1 MECWRLEYITE
12 KDKCFF
18 VYSLNT
24 FVLQMYKFFP
34 PHQAILQCSVD
45 TNWVSYTLV
54 QFWHCLPGISTDPS
68 HRFRSQSQKTA
79 PCPPRFRC
87 QVQIVTCASDW
98 PPENETSH
106 DSVNR
111 NFLSFR
117 YRAKVT
123 KLNQTKNM
131 MQNIAEIHYY
141 LNYRLT
147 RSFLWMW
154 GYCLGKNSLQQF
166 KWEWIRVTEGLSSP
180 TGPLLI
186 V

>member
-106 DSVNR
+106 D
-111 NFLSFR
+111 
-117 YRAKVT
+117 
-123 KLNQTKNM
+123 
-131 MQNIAEIHYY
+131 
-141 LNYRLT
+141 
-147 RSFLWMW
+147 
-154 GYCLGKNSLQQF
+154 
-166 KWEWIRVTEGLSSP
+166 
-180 TGPLLI
+180 PLLGFGNLLELQETFTFTDLLYNKSCI
-186 V
+186 KGYRWTAGWTDT